1 MQKYEIIRELGSGSY
16 GKVFLARSKRNNQQY
31 AIKEISIG
39 NLSQAEKDKAIQE
52 VNLLKSLKHPHIVRL
67 ENSFQEKG
75 ILYIVMEY
83 VDGGD
88 LANKIRARGTKQF
101 TEDEILD
108 IFIQVVLAL
117 NYLHE
122 KKIVHRDIKPQ
133 NIFLT
138 RANIVKIGDFGVAR
152 ALEGTQ
158 DLCQTVIGTPYYLSP
173 EVWNNEPYNSQ
184 TDIWSLGCILYELC
198 SLKRPFTAR
207 DANQLYA
214 KVMRG
219 NFEPIPAR
227 YSKNI
232 KNLVSSMLNPVPSDR
247 LTASEILQLPF
258 IQSKTKSKIQENE
271 AKLKTVNI
279 IVAEK
284 NFPQSPNKN
293 IHQNPSQQK
302 NAAAPPKSQRSS
314 SNNKKATIHLPK
326 LHSKPDLPKLIELP
340 LPPEEEAPR
349 WATQRG
355 PQLSQADEVSITP
368 SPEEFKEINDLK
380 DSTTEL
386 QKSLSLQKSKVPA
399 WAKPSDS
406 QKVGSKDE
414 IPALKKELMDILKE
428 QLFEMLHQYI
438 IDEKEV
444 ESSAQF
450 VSLMEEEDPT
460 TVEKMRRLVQLE
472 NMTAAK

>member
-39 NLSQAEKDKAIQE
+39 NLSQQEKDKAIQE

-88 LANKIRARGTKQF
+88 LANKIRGRGTKPF
-101 TEDEILD
+101 SEDEILD

-138 RANIVKIGDFGVAR
+138 RANVVKIGDFGVAR

-198 SLKRPFTAR
+198 TLKRPFTAR

-219 NFEPIPAR
+219 NFEPLPAR
-227 YSKNI
+227 FSKNI
-232 KNLVSSMLNPVPSDR
+232 RNLVSSMLNPVPSER
-247 LTASEILQLPF
+247 LTATQILQLPF

-271 AKLKTVNI
+271 TKLKTVNI

-284 NFPQSPNKN
+284 KSPQNQPKN
-293 IHQNPSQQK
+293 VHQQK
-302 NAAAPPKSQRSS
+302 NAAVINPPKSQRSPS
-314 SNNKKATIHLPK
+314 SNKKTTVRLPK
-326 LHSKPDLPKLIELP
+326 LHSKPDLPRLIELP
-340 LPPEEEAPR
+340 LPPDEEAPR

-355 PQLSQADEVSITP
+355 NQSFQADEVSINP
-368 SPEEFKEINDLK
+368 SPDEFKEINDLK
-380 DSTTEL
+380 ESTEEL
-386 QKSLSLQKSKVPA
+386 QKSLSIQKSNVPA
-399 WAKPSDS
+399 WATPSDS
-406 QKVGSKDE
+406 QKEGSTDE
-414 IPALKKELMDILKE
+414 IPALKKELLDILKE
-428 QLFEMLHQYI
+428 QLFDMLHQYI

-450 VSLMEEEDPT
+450 VSLMEEEDPS
-460 TVEKMRRLVQLE
+460 TVEKMRKLVQLE
-472 NMTAAK
+472 NMAAAK